1 VSALNEAINRALQNP
16 EVQTALAKAGIASAP
31 ASPQQTTEAVGRD
44 YARWQALVK
53 KANLPLE

>member
-1 VSALNEAINRALQNP
+1 M
-16 EVQTALAKAGIASAP
+16 QTALAKAGIAPVP
-31 ASPQQTTEAVGRD
+31 ASPQQTTEADGRD